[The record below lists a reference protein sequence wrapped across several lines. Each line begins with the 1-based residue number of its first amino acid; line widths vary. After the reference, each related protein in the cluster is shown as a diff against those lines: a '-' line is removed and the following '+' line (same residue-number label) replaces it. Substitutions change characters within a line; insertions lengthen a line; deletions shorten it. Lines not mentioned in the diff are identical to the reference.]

1 MTREKSQGLQKRK
14 GKQRCLG
21 STRFCLQH
29 TVSTTNKNTILTAAK
44 NWEISKTWKESPHRT
59 LVLRGL
65 SVSSK
70 CVPSES
76 HSMCWSKAHSF
87 PIKAL
92 QLLYSILPPPSKIRE
107 TSKPSWSLLYF
118 YFPIWSEFLLILYLV
133 CFWFCFF
140 KVGPGSPRTHL
151 ELIA

>member
-1 MTREKSQGLQKRK
+1 MTREKSQGFQKRK

-29 TVSTTNKNTILTAAK
+29 TESTTSKNTILTAAK
-44 NWEISKTWKESPHRT
+44 NRGISKTWKESPHRT

-65 SVSSK
+65 SVFSK
-70 CVPSES
+70 CVPSSS
-76 HSMCWSKAHSF
+76 HSTCWSKTHSF
-87 PIKAL
+87 PIKSL
-92 QLLYSILPPPSKIRE
+92 QLLYSIPPPPSKIRE

-133 CFWFCFF
+133 CFCFF
-140 KVGPGSPRTHL
+140 KVGPGSPWTHL
-151 ELIA
+151 ELIS